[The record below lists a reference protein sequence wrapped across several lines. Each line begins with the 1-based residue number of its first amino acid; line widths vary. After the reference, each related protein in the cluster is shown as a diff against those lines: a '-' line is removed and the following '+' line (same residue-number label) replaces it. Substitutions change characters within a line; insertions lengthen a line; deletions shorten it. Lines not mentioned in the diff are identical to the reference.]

1 MRIAVTGST
10 KLAGAIVDR
19 LGATSIRIEQDVNE
33 SEFDVFINC
42 AHVGFE
48 QTRLLEKWFQKWSH
62 NSSKLII
69 NISSRAGLPNLSKG
83 YMYGAQKA
91 ALDHM
96 TDNLMYNCD
105 YKKCRITTIG
115 LGMLQEDFSSIT
127 YDEVCDTLSYIIN
140 LPSHI
145 EVPRM
150 YLQHSDNYIQIQK
163 EKAERHSRGEF
174 TFPSPQP
181 S

>member
-10 KLAGAIVDR
+10 KLAGAIVEQ
-19 LGATSIRIEQDVNE
+19 LGATSIRIEQDVDK

-42 AHVGFE
+42 AHVDFE
-48 QTRLLEKWFQKWSH
+48 QTRLLQEWFKAWSDDDT
-62 NSSKLII
+62 KLII

-115 LGMLQEDFSSIT
+115 LGMLQEKFSSIT
-127 YDEVCDTLSYIIN
+127 YNEVCYMLHFIIN
-140 LPSHI
+140 SPPHI
-145 EVPRM
+145 EIPRL
-150 YLQHSDNYIQIQK
+150 YLQHKDNYAQVQK
-163 EKAERHSRGEF
+163 EKAELHAKGEF
-174 TFPSPQP
+174 NFPTQ
-181 S
+181 